1 MTWGKG
7 CLGLSQTVHGTAA
20 RLCAFLPWF
29 PSPGAWVSSTS
40 SREHLEFWKLAQ
52 VTFHSEQVW
61 STPHPHPSLLSST
74 AIFLSKVL
82 RKERDG
88 GFISVMSAIQQ
99 ASETGGLKNIFP
111 VVHLCYIKPIQISLR
126 GAGGITT
133 PQSQCMRSFAFASSL
148 PSGAAGP
155 VRGPWNSEQR
165 RQPWKWMMP

>member
-1 MTWGKG
+1 MLSY
-7 CLGLSQTVHGTAA
+7 LGF
-20 RLCAFLPWF
+20 RL
-29 PSPGAWVSSTS
+29 PGPGSLQRAPGSIWN
-40 SREHLEFWKLAQ
+40 FG
-52 VTFHSEQVW
+52 
-61 STPHPHPSLLSST
+61 SLLKSHS
-74 AIFLSKVL
+74 ILSKFGPPPTPTPASCPALLFFFPKSSV
-82 RKERDG
+82 RSGDG